1 MAVITASD
9 LTWNGDEIKSISE
22 ALFVGG
28 FKKPEI
34 AQFHSLAEGIVAK
47 KQIAILGRLN
57 GYLGKGANACGE
69 SDATNGITNTEKFWD
84 PATISDR
91 LPFCWTDLKETFFI
105 WGLNKGIAKGDLT
118 STDLLIYLEE
128 LVKDAIV
135 ETVYRLAYFGDKDAA
150 DVDASP
156 AGVLTSGTDVLYFN
170 KINGFFK
177 QLFAIATAD
186 ANRLTTDLA
195 SRNGQA
201 TKALQKFTSTDTTNK
216 VVTNALQ
223 NMYYDADMRLREQ
236 TDLVYIVTQS
246 VADQYA
252 KELKAANQAFTTERL
267 ENGITLL
274 LSDGIEVLGF
284 PFLDRIIKTSYDNG
298 TKYYLPHRAILTTK
312 TNLQLGAEES
322 GSLTET
328 DVWYDKTA
336 NKTYLKFSLTMDAK
350 VLLDHLV
357 QVAY

>member
-9 LTWNGDEIKSISE
+9 LTFNGEEIRSISE
-22 ALFVGG
+22 ALFIGG
-28 FKKPEI
+28 FAKPQISE
-34 AQFHSLAEGIVAK
+34 FHSIAEGIVAK

-57 GYLGKGANACGE
+57 GMLGLGSNACGE
-69 SDATNGITNTEKFWD
+69 TDATNTVTMAEKFWD

-91 LPFCWTDLKETFFI
+91 IPFCWTDLKETFFI
-105 WGLNKGIAKGDLT
+105 YGLKKGIAKGDLT

-128 LVKDAIV
+128 LVTDKIV
-135 ETVYRLAYFGDKDAA
+135 EAVYRLAYFGDKDAT
-150 DVDASP
+150 DVNNS
-156 AGVLTSGTDVLYFN
+156 GVLTAGTVLGYFT

-177 QLFAIATAD
+177 QIFAIVATD
-186 ANRLTTDLA
+186 SERKTTDLTAKNATA
-195 SRNGQA
+195 SY
-201 TKALQKFTSTDTTNK
+201 ALQKFNATDKTNLL
-216 VVTNALQ
+216 VSNTLG
-223 NMYYDADMRLREQ
+223 NMYYNADMRLREE

-252 KELKAANQAFTTERL
+252 KELKSLNQAFTTERL

-274 LSDGIEVLGF
+274 KSDGIDVIGF
-284 PFLDRIIKTSYDNG
+284 PFLDRIIKSSFDNG
-298 TKYYLPHRAILTTK
+298 TKYFLPHRAILTTK

-328 DVWYDKTA
+328 DVWYDKTL
-336 NKTYLKFSLTMDAK
+336 NKTYLKFSLTLDAK
-350 VLLDHLV
+350 VLIDHLV